1 MRKPLIMLLSILF
14 SMSVL
19 AGCSASSSGSQ
30 ASGHEPNLEVSFT
43 EGSALKSAFTDSG
56 VSGMT
61 GVLEN
66 AQLRLFMDEATGG
79 IAVKNLSDGTVWYS
93 NPLDREADAK
103 ASGDNKDL
111 LSAQLKL
118 DFYNNLGQVSSV
130 NSYTDSV
137 AHKQMK
143 MELTPEG
150 VKVFYQFG
158 TTAATAEDLPMKMG
172 KERFEEKIMSKMDK
186 TGQRTM
192 KIAYTF
198 DEENGVYTRNDEALK
213 GLQLERTLKGFE
225 KAGYTEEDLQQDIAE
240 NKLSQTKP
248 APRIFQLAIEYAL
261 DGDQLV
267 VKVPAADIRYPADYP
282 VNDISLLSFLGAG
295 GSKDSGSI
303 LVPDGSG
310 ALIHFNNGKI
320 RYPAYKQA
328 VYGVD
333 GTMETT
339 DAYAQQQEVKLPV
352 FGLIREEGAMLG
364 IIEQGAS
371 LATINADTSG
381 RLNGYNYVYPSFTL
395 IAKGDLTLTS
405 SDQNRT
411 LPKFQQEP
419 PKTDYVVRYAFL
431 SGAEASYPGMARY
444 YQSYLAEHGGL
455 PEAQPA
461 ASAEAPVN
469 TPFYLELVG
478 GITKTKHVLGI
489 PYQSLEALTT
499 FEEAQSILEQ
509 MKQRGIDHIKLKY
522 AGWFNRGLDHKVPDR
537 LSVDQ
542 AIGGSKGL
550 NRLAAYA
557 KEQDIQLFPDI
568 ALLRAN
574 QTSGFRINQKASRM
588 LSEIPAAVYP
598 YNMALNRR
606 DRSFTPAYI
615 ISPSR
620 IGGYVDATLKEIA
633 PFQTGGISLR
643 DMADQLNSDFRKNQE
658 IDRSASEQISVQ
670 SLEKITGQSLRILAD
685 GGNAYAL
692 PYLSDITDAPVSS
705 SRFKLE
711 DEEIP
716 FYPMVVRGY
725 VNYTGKPFNLSTFT
739 NPRQYILKS
748 LEYGSGIYYEW
759 MYAPNYK
766 VKDTD
771 FDNLYAVNYEQWI
784 NQAADMYTEVN
795 GVMKNVQNQRL
806 TGHEKLAD
814 GVYKSTYGNGMSV
827 IVNYNKTAVL
837 AEGRT
842 VEAESYITGGEQ
854 S

>member
-19 AGCSASSSGSQ
+19 AGCTSSSSGSQ
-30 ASGHEPNLEVSFT
+30 AGGHEPKLEVSF
-43 EGSALKSAFTDSG
+43 EGGGLKPAFDDTAVD
-56 VSGMT
+56 GMK

-66 AQLRLFMDEATGG
+66 KQLRLYMDEATGG
-79 IAVKNLSDGTVWYS
+79 IAVKNQSDGTLWYS
-93 NPLDREADAK
+93 NPPDREADAK
-103 ASGDNKDL
+103 ASGENKDL

-143 MELTPEG
+143 LEQTPEG
-150 VKVFYQFG
+150 IKVFYQFG
-158 TTAATAEDLPMKMG
+158 TTAKTAEDLPMMVG
-172 KERFEEKIMSKMDK
+172 KERFEEKIVSKMDK

-198 DEENGVYTRNDEALK
+198 DEEKGVYKRNDEALK

-225 KAGYTEEDLQQDIAE
+225 EAGYTEEDLQQDITE
-240 NKLSQTKP
+240 NNLSQTKP
-248 APRIFQLAIEYAL
+248 VPRIFQLSIEYSL

-282 VNDISLLSFLGAG
+282 VNDISVLSFLGAG

-310 ALIHFNNGKI
+310 ALIHFNNGKT

-328 VYGVD
+328 VYGKD
-333 GTMETT
+333 GSMEVT

-352 FGLIREEGAMLG
+352 FGLIREQGAMLG

-395 IAKGDLTLTS
+395 IAKGEVTLTS
-405 SDQNRT
+405 AEQNRT
-411 LPKFQQEP
+411 LPRFQQEP
-419 PKTDYVVRYAFL
+419 PKTDYVIRYAFL
-431 SGAEASYPGMARY
+431 SGDEASYPGMARY
-444 YQSYLAEHGGL
+444 YQNYLTQHGGL
-455 PEAQPA
+455 PEAQA
-461 ASAEAPVN
+461 AGTPESPVN

-478 GITKTKHVLGI
+478 GITKTKHVLGF
-489 PYQSLEALTT
+489 PYQSLEPLTT
-499 FEEAQSILEQ
+499 FDEAESILEQ
-509 MKQRGIDHIKLKY
+509 MQQRGINNIRLKY

-537 LSVDQ
+537 LSVDK
-542 AIGGSKGL
+542 ALGGSKGL
-550 NRLAAYA
+550 NRLVAFT
-557 KEQDIQLFPDI
+557 KEQGIQLFPDV

-574 QTSGFRINQKASRM
+574 QASGFRVNQKASRM

-606 DRSFTPAYI
+606 DRTVSPAYI
-615 ISPSR
+615 ISPAKV
-620 IGGYVDATLKEIA
+620 GGYVDATLKEIG

-643 DMADQLNSDFRKNQE
+643 DMADQLNSDFRKNHE
-658 IDRSASEQISVQ
+658 IDRTASEQISVQ
-670 SLEKITGQSLRILAD
+670 SLDRITGQSLRILAD

-692 PYLSDITDAPVSS
+692 PYLTDITNAPVSS
-705 SRFKLE
+705 SQFKLE

-739 NPRQYILKS
+739 SPRQYVLRS
-748 LEYGSGIYYEW
+748 LEYGSGLYYEW
-759 MYAPNYK
+759 MHAPNYK

-771 FDNLYAVNYEQWI
+771 FGNLYAVNYEQWI
-784 NQAADMYTEVN
+784 NQAADMYLEVN
-795 GVMKNVQNQRL
+795 AVMKNMQNQRL

-814 GVYKSTYGNGMSV
+814 GVYKSTYENGLSV
-827 IVNYNKTAVL
+827 IVNYNRTAVL

-842 VEAESYITGGEQ
+842 IEAESYITGGEQ
-854 S
+854 L